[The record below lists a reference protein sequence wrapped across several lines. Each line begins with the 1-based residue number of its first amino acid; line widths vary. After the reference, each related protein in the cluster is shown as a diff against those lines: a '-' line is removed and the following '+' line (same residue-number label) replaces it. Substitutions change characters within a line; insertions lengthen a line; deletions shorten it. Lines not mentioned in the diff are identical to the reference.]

1 MTVLLQLKNGRVDVI
16 GDLKKIIY
24 RKNEVILVP
33 NDRPDSSVDIY
44 RYPAGY
50 FIKNI
55 KRIDTL

>member
-1 MTVLLQLKNGRVDVI
+1 MTVLLQLKNGRIDII
-16 GDLKKIIY
+16 GDLKNIIY

-33 NDRPDSSVDIY
+33 NDRPY
-44 RYPAGY
+44 RYAAGY